1 MQSEKAK
8 IDRLTK
14 TLQSFFD
21 TRSKER
27 MSWLNDRLPP
37 KQRKVMISIIQQAKK
52 IDENSL

>member
-14 TLQSFFD
+14 TLRSFFD

-27 MSWLNDRLPP
+27 MSWLNDRLAP